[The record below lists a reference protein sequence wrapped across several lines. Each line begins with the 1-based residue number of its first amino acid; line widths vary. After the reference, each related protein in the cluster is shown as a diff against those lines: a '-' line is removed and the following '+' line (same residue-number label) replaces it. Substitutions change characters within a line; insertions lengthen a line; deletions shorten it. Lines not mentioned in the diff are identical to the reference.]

1 MNELI
6 KSKENKTEINS
17 IFINEYPETF
27 HITSWDYI
35 VDFIRSL
42 TKENYFYLVILFI
55 VIFIVCKKSYIISI
69 LIFSIFIIFLIFY
82 KNKVNAINDT
92 KRSILYPKSKYIEE
106 VPELYNFFFS
116 IQEFYEYNPSN
127 YTKIIINIDKILSI
141 YKDIQTDNNLAGQY
155 YDALKDLKYDTL
167 SLFQGFIHKL
177 PDDKNVVEKYN
188 TAKFELEKILD
199 KYTDEAF
206 KINREY
212 IKNNGIN
219 YTTKFL
225 SDEKLKHPYN
235 EAWGNTEKIISSI
248 DKII

>member
-1 MNELI
+1 MNDLI
-6 KSKENKTEINS
+6 KSKENKSEINS
-17 IFINEYPETF
+17 IFINEYPETLY
-27 HITSWDYI
+27 ITSWDYI
-35 VDFIRSL
+35 MDFIHSL
-42 TKENYFYLVILFI
+42 TKENYFYLIVLFI
-55 VIFIVCKKSYIISI
+55 VIFIVCRKSYIISI
-69 LIFSIFIIFLIFY
+69 LIYSIFIIFLIFY
-82 KNKVNAINDT
+82 KNKVNAINET

-106 VPELYNFFFS
+106 EPDLYNFFFS
-116 IQEFYEYNPSN
+116 IQEFYSYNPSN

-141 YKDIQTDNNLAGQY
+141 YKDIKIDNKLAGQY
-155 YDALKDLKYDTL
+155 YDAIKDLKYDTL

-199 KYTDEAF
+199 KYTDEVF

-219 YTTKFL
+219 YTTRFL